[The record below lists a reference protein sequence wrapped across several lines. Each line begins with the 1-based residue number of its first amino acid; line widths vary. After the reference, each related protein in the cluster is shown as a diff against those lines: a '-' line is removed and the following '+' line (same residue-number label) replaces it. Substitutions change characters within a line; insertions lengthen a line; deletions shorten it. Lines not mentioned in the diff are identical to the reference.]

1 MILLSD
7 NHLIFKLPNG
17 ESVLVS
23 ADTICVDFMGDS
35 GGRFDTEFIRAA
47 ASAVFHYFKN
57 ELQRDA
63 VTVGEFSQALE
74 KVLTHLGYTIS
85 HGDLEARSL
94 PTDLDRLAR
103 ESGDNLE
110 LFFFPRLRQELRG
123 QLSHSPRVVR
133 FHGLRGC
140 VKTMAGAR
148 RWNHRCELL
157 QDQIVSYLRE
167 CLNAEKEP
175 PKCALLVQ

>member
-57 ELQRDA
+57 DLNYDS
-63 VTVGEFSQALE
+63 VTLSEFSGALE
-74 KVLTHLGYTIS
+74 KILRGFA
-85 HGDLEARSL
+85 LEAA
-94 PTDLDRLAR
+94 PAEPAAPDTEADLRLLAAEAGR
-103 ESGDNLE
+103 TE
-110 LFFFPRLRQELRG
+110 LLFYSRLRDEV
-123 QLSHSPRVVR
+123 P
-133 FHGLRGC
+133 
-140 VKTMAGAR
+140 AGADHGVSAPLHAGRNR
-148 RWNHRCELL
+148 RVRPGGKMTL
-157 QDQIVSYLRE
+157 SR
-167 CLNAEKEP
+167 AAF
-175 PKCALLVQ
+175 AL